1 MVEFFFFFF
10 IIKLS
15 LKGIG
20 GKNSLQKHGILLIV
34 SGPSGVGKGS
44 VIKKL
49 CCLKGF
55 SVSVSATTREK
66 RNLEKDGVDYFFI
79 TKEQFKNHIKNEEM
93 LEYNE
98 YCGNFYGTIKNK
110 LVEMLKQNEVV
121 LLEIDVNGALN
132 VSKKLEAVKVF
143 LLPPSFKELEKRLKG
158 RKTET
163 ELSLKNRL
171 KNAYFEIEKAKHYDY
186 VLVNQQIE
194 KTVEEIKI
202 IIKSENFKVKRNHFK
217 IESFLKN

>member
-1 MVEFFFFFF
+1 M
-10 IIKLS
+10 
-15 LKGIG
+15 
-20 GKNSLQKHGILLIV
+20 QKQGILLII

-55 SVSVSATTREK
+55 SVSISATTREK

-79 TKEQFKNHIKNEEM
+79 TKEEFKNNIKNKEM

-110 LVEMLKQNEVV
+110 LLEMLKKNDVV
-121 LLEIDVNGALN
+121 LLEVDVNGALN
-132 VSKKLEAVKVF
+132 VSKRLEAVKIF
-143 LLPPSFKELEKRLKG
+143 LLPPSFEELEKRLKG

-163 ELSLKNRL
+163 EISLKNRL
-171 KNAYFEIEKAKHYDY
+171 KNAYFEIEKAKYYDY
-186 VLVNQQIE
+186 VLVNQEIE
-194 KTVEEIKI
+194 KTVEDVNI
-202 IIKSENFKVKRNHFK
+202 IIKSENFRVRRNNSK
-217 IESFLKN
+217 IEQFLKNEIFGGALWKELLLKEF

>member
-1 MVEFFFFFF
+1 M
-10 IIKLS
+10 
-15 LKGIG
+15 
-20 GKNSLQKHGILLIV
+20 QKQGILLII

-55 SVSVSATTREK
+55 SLSISATTRKKREFEK
-66 RNLEKDGVDYFFI
+66 NGVDYYFL
-79 TKEQFKNHIKNEEM
+79 TKEEFKNHIRNEEM

-110 LVEMLKQNEVV
+110 LVQMLNQTQVV
-121 LLEIDVNGALN
+121 LLEIDVNGALI
-132 VSKKLEAVKVF
+132 VSKKLEAVKIF

-163 ELSLKNRL
+163 EQSLKNRL
-171 KNAYFEIEKAKHYDY
+171 KNAYFEIEKAKYYDY
-186 VLVNQQIE
+186 VLINREID
-194 KTVEEIKI
+194 KTVEQIKVI
-202 IIKSENFKVKRNHFK
+202 VESENFKVKRNKFK
-217 IESFLKN
+217 IENLLKN